1 MRRVVRF
8 SPVRLAVLVLTL
20 FATVLAAGASA
31 AAPVTIG
38 QTSAAADYLCGEGF
52 GPGIAEYDLETAEV
66 ASGTGFVVPAGIWD
80 ITSWST
86 YAGSDGG
93 LMSMMVFRPAT
104 GTDNYTVV
112 AASPVEALTSSVL
125 NTYSA
130 SVPVRGG
137 DLLGFWADKDASCLT
152 HTRSAGRSQPVEP
165 GCAAD
170 RRQHGQCTP
179 VSRVPAEHLCH
190 ARSRSGK
197 ADCMKG
203 GWQSY
208 GVFKNQGDCVSF
220 VATGGKNL
228 AAGG

>member
-8 SPVRLAVLVLTL
+8 SPVRLGVLVLTL
-20 FATVLAAGASA
+20 FAMVLAAGASA

-52 GPGIAEYDLETAEV
+52 GPGIPEYDLETTV

-86 YAGSDGG
+86 YAGSHGG
-93 LMSMMVFRPAT
+93 SMSMMVFRPAT

-112 AASPVEALTSSVL
+112 AASPVEVLTSSVL
-125 NTYSA
+125 NTYTA
-130 SVPVRGG
+130 NVPVRGG
-137 DLLGFWADKDASCLT
+137 DLLGFWAGNDASCLT
-152 HTRSAGRSQPVEP
+152 HTTSSGDLNPSNPGAQPAVGSTVNAPPFPGYLLNISA
-165 GCAAD
+165 
-170 RRQHGQCTP
+170 TL
-179 VSRVPAEHLCH
+179 VPL
-190 ARSRSGK
+190 GK

-220 VATGGKNL
+220 VATGGSNL